1 MNRCGLFTTLMCIAL
16 SGLMASD
23 AAYAI
28 TLQPNESTGQD
39 GFGYQFLPNMNVH
52 FPSFSSWLPAGATTT
67 GHDTQSVLKFDLTSV
82 GLTGAQVA
90 SASIQLFAIS
100 TEATNFGV
108 SPSAGQPITVDMYA
122 ATSNWDESTVTFNTL
137 PTLGSLVDSES
148 INGINQTFTFDVTN
162 LVKQWLD
169 SPVSNNGV
177 LLKAP
182 TAVGTSP
189 NWVYAVFNSSSASA
203 SPAPAL
209 VINPV
214 PEPSTW
220 LLAAVAA
227 PALAWVGMRRHQR
240 RA

>member
-1 MNRCGLFTTLMCIAL
+1 MKRCGVFTTLMCIAL
-16 SGLMASD
+16 SGLWADS

-28 TLQPNESTGQD
+28 TLQPSESTGQD
-39 GFGYQFLPNMNVH
+39 GFGYQFLPTTNVH
-52 FPSFSSWLPAGATTT
+52 FPSFSNWLPVGATTT
-67 GHDTQSVLKFDLTSV
+67 GHDTQSVLKFDLSSV

-100 TEATNFGV
+100 TESTNFGV

-122 ATSNWDESTVTFNTL
+122 ATSSWDESTVTWATL
-137 PTLGSLVDSES
+137 PTLGSLVDSEVV
-148 INGINQTFTFDVTN
+148 NAINQTYTFDVTD

-177 LLKAP
+177 RMLAP
-182 TAVGTSP
+182 TAVGASP
-189 NWVYAVFNSSSASA
+189 SWVYAVFNSSNG

-214 PEPSTW
+214 PEPSTSM
-220 LLAAVAA
+220 LAAVAA
-227 PALAWVGMRRHQR
+227 PALAWVGMRRRQR
-240 RA
+240 SA

>member
-1 MNRCGLFTTLMCIAL
+1 MKRCGVLTTLMCIVL
-16 SGLMASD
+16 SGLVAD
-23 AAYAI
+23 NAAYAI

-39 GFGYQFLPNMNVH
+39 GFGYQFLPTTNVH
-52 FPSFSSWLPAGATTT
+52 FPQFSNWLPAGATTT

-90 SASIQLFAIS
+90 SASIELYAIS
-100 TEATNFGV
+100 TESTNFGV
-108 SPSAGQPITVDMYA
+108 SPSGGQPITVDMYA
-122 ATSNWDESTVTFNTL
+122 ATSSWDESTVTWNTL
-137 PTLGSLVDSES
+137 PTLGSLTDSVVV
-148 INGINQTFTFDVTN
+148 NAINQTFTFDVTD

-182 TAVGTSP
+182 NAVGESP
-189 NWVYAVFNSSSASA
+189 SWVYAVFNSSNG

-209 VINPV
+209 VINAV

-220 LLAAVAA
+220 LLAALAA
-227 PALAWVGMRRHQR
+227 PALAWVGVRRR
-240 RA
+240 KRNA